1 MLTVPYVANIKR
13 RGGGGEKM
21 EGEPLVARFLSLLIP
36 ETSGPGTL
44 LYIYDR
50 DFNSFVDNMIKL

>member
-13 RGGGGEKM
+13 RGGGEKN
-21 EGEPLVARFLSLLIP
+21 GGGTFGARFLSLLIP
-36 ETSGPGTL
+36 VTSGPGTL
-44 LYIYDR
+44 FYIYDR